1 MSQAS
6 EDTSGFL
13 DISPYPNSINSNDP
27 IDTVLFQQQ
36 QQQQSKPGTPFPTT
50 PYSPYSQPSG
60 SNELSQVEGCEDKEL
75 QITNDNSNGNNING
89 DGEHRQIHS
98 ECRQGMVK
106 EKKERI
112 IRKTEQ
118 VIQYQHQHQ
127 HPSPSSPFIITTP
140 TPTSTTLVKPTKKE
154 EEEEESNWR
163 FHCSCGIDKE
173 NYDDGMPMVQ
183 CSDCKAWSHI
193 ACAKYEEKRG
203 GNYRCT
209 FCRRKKKR

>member
-27 IDTVLFQQQ
+27 IDTFLFQQQ

-89 DGEHRQIHS
+89 DG
-98 ECRQGMVK
+98 C
-106 EKKERI
+106 
-112 IRKTEQ
+112 
-118 VIQYQHQHQ
+118 
-127 HPSPSSPFIITTP
+127 
-140 TPTSTTLVKPTKKE
+140 
-154 EEEEESNWR
+154 
-163 FHCSCGIDKE
+163 
-173 NYDDGMPMVQ
+173 
-183 CSDCKAWSHI
+183 
-193 ACAKYEEKRG
+193 
-203 GNYRCT
+203 
-209 FCRRKKKR
+209 